1 MSHFITIVELD
12 SAINESRSVA
22 PPVNGV
28 LSADLRAMADL
39 YGRMIY
45 EKVTTAD
52 LYAQS
57 EHIRAA
63 VLKWC
68 MLSRNGR
75 RRRKLAHTGL
85 AIRPRIC
92 ARSANS
98 RVS

>member
-1 MSHFITIVELD
+1 MSHFITIVQLE

-45 EKVTTAD
+45 KKAATAD

-63 VLKWC
+63 VLKWLQIVQERTTAPEAC
-68 MLSRNGR
+68 PY
-75 RRRKLAHTGL
+75 
-85 AIRPRIC
+85 RPGDPAADSC
-92 ARSANS
+92 EACQ
-98 RVS
+98 